1 MVPSTLKN
9 LRIHQVYALSF
20 IIPKVKRDKKEKQA
34 LTLGRKESIQDP
46 EGAVLPA

>member
-9 LRIHQVYALSF
+9 LRIHQVYALGF
-20 IIPKVKRDKKEKQA
+20 INPNAKQDKREKQA